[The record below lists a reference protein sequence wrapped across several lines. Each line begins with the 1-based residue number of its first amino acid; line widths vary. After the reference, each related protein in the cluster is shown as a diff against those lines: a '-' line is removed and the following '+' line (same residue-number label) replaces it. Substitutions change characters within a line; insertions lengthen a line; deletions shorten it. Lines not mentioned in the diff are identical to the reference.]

1 MHQRARFA
9 PPRRCAYRAVSLEPG
24 PRLVY
29 AAPVSATPHYV
40 FSMEIQAQAEDID
53 GLNHVSNL
61 VYLRWVQD
69 VATSH
74 SRVVGYDIDA
84 YRQLGAV
91 FVVRRHEI
99 DYLRSAMLG
108 DRIVLRTWIDSWKAV
123 SSVRMT
129 SIVRIGGPGDAP
141 GEESDIELARARTT
155 WAFVSTD
162 TGRPVRVPEA
172 LRERFLH
179 PVL

>member
-1 MHQRARFA
+1 
-9 PPRRCAYRAVSLEPG
+9 VSLEPE

-29 AAPVSATPHYV
+29 ATPVSATPHFV
-40 FSMEIQAQAEDID
+40 FSMEIHAQAEEID
-53 GLNHVSNL
+53 DLNHVSNL

-69 VATSH
+69 VATAH
-74 SRVVGYDIDA
+74 SRAIGYDIED
-84 YRQLGAV
+84 YRRLGAV
-91 FVVRRHEI
+91 FVIRRHEI

-108 DRIVLRTWIDSWKAV
+108 DRIVLRTWIDTWKAV

-129 SIVRIGGPGDAP
+129 SIVRVGGPGDAP
-141 GEESDIELARARTT
+141 GEASDVELARARTT

-162 TGRPVRVPEA
+162 NGRPVRIPPE
-172 LRERFLH
+172 LRDRFLH